1 MPVQSD
7 LIEDN
12 NSEVYRPSAK
22 SNPISLAPSTANYEP
37 YEEDFEE
44 DLEFERTSTMIDEII
59 CNDGNLFLEISGNT
73 MLKKKG
79 KEFV

>member
-1 MPVQSD
+1 
-7 LIEDN
+7 
-12 NSEVYRPSAK
+12 
-22 SNPISLAPSTANYEP
+22 LAPSTANYEP